1 MTAPERVPLRQ
12 LALNVLMREAG
23 SGADAAALAAATHR
37 AYDNLSRV
45 LVPLIGEVGITALTA
60 RALHLAQREYPW
72 LARTRDSTQIDESFT
87 QLRLSLEQHDD
98 PAIAAEAAAA
108 ALASLLALLVT
119 FIGEPL
125 TMNLLRQAWPDRA
138 SDPSTKETGA

>member
-1 MTAPERVPLRQ
+1 VAAPEHVPLRH
-12 LALNVLMREAG
+12 LALNVLTREAG
-23 SGADAAALAAATHR
+23 VGADATALAAATHR
-37 AYDNLSRV
+37 AYDNLARV

-72 LARTRDSTQIDESFT
+72 LARTRDSTPIDEPLT

-98 PAIAAEAAAA
+98 PAVAAEAAAA

-125 TMNLLRQAWPDRA
+125 TMNLLRRAWPDGA
-138 SDPSTKETGA
+138 SDPSTEETRA

>member
-1 MTAPERVPLRQ
+1 VTAPERAPLRQ
-12 LALNVLMREAG
+12 LALNVLTREAG
-23 SGADAAALAAATHR
+23 SRADTAALAAATHR
-37 AYDNLSRV
+37 AYDNLARV
-45 LVPLIGEVGITALTA
+45 LVPLIGEVGVTALTA

-87 QLRLSLEQHDD
+87 QLKLSLEQHDD
-98 PAIAAEAAAA
+98 SAVAAEAAAA

-125 TMNLLRQAWPDRA
+125 TMNLLRRAWPDRA
-138 SDPSTKETGA
+138 FDPSSEETRA

>member
-1 MTAPERVPLRQ
+1 MTAPEHLLRQ
-12 LALNVLMREAG
+12 LVLNLLRREAG
-23 SGADAAALAAATHR
+23 VDADAAALAAATHR
-37 AYDNLSRV
+37 AYDNLARV

-72 LARTRDSTQIDESFT
+72 LARTREATPIDESFT

-98 PAIAAEAAAA
+98 PAVAADAAAA

-125 TMNLLRQAWPDRA
+125 TMNLVRRAWPDRA
-138 SDPSTKETGA
+138 SDEEPV

>member
-1 MTAPERVPLRQ
+1 MTAPERAPLRQ
-12 LALNVLMREAG
+12 LALNVLTREAG
-23 SGADAAALAAATHR
+23 VGADATALAAATHR
-37 AYDNLSRV
+37 AYDNLVRV

-72 LARTRDSTQIDESFT
+72 LARTRDSTPIDESFA

-98 PAIAAEAAAA
+98 PAVAAEAAAA
-108 ALASLLALLVT
+108 TLASLLALLVT

-125 TMNLLRQAWPDRA
+125 TMNLLRRAWPDRA
-138 SDPSTKETGA
+138 SDGSAEETRA